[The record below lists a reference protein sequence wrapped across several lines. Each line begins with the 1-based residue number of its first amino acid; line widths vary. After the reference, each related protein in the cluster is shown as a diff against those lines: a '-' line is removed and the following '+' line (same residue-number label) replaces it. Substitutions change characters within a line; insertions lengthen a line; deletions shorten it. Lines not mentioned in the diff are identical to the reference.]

1 MGQVRTFL
9 GKRMT
14 LVCST
19 LLLAAIVLVPIRLLS
34 LSSLA
39 ANGQQ
44 TVSKSSVQ
52 GYRAAAY
59 FNGYFF
65 AAGDGGRLDRI
76 STDNQVE
83 TLPTPTTENLTA
95 VLVSEDAALACGE
108 KGTLLYSE
116 DGIKFGKC
124 RTGTHYDLYGL
135 TFFNGSY
142 FASGA
147 RGTLLESENGK
158 TWKTKE
164 LDTKNN
170 VIAIASN
177 ANMMM
182 AITSESDVFTS
193 NDGKIW
199 KHSNFNTTYAGYY
212 EPCKFT
218 NISSLGD
225 TFCITGYQDKT
236 PGKPYIIYSETGE
249 VWMEKPLSEINHKAP
264 DDQYPLTIHAIVCDT
279 DQILAA
285 CDNGRILTVTN
296 CAVCNQLTKVT
307 DQDLRT
313 IAYGDGKLLV
323 AGEGFFADVIDS
335 SQTRQYQIKAEQALS
350 DVQAGAIIIDVR
362 DDSERKETGY
372 ITGSIHIPLSEIKD
386 ALPQTVPDR
395 QAELIFYCAKG
406 VRAQKALETA
416 LELGYVRVY
425 NLGGLSDWPYGITK

>member
-1 MGQVRTFL
+1 
-9 GKRMT
+9 
-14 LVCST
+14 
-19 LLLAAIVLVPIRLLS
+19 
-34 LSSLA
+34 
-39 ANGQQ
+39 
-44 TVSKSSVQ
+44 
-52 GYRAAAY
+52 
-59 FNGYFF
+59 
-65 AAGDGGRLDRI
+65 
-76 STDNQVE
+76 
-83 TLPTPTTENLTA
+83 
-95 VLVSEDAALACGE
+95 
-108 KGTLLYSE
+108 
-116 DGIKFGKC
+116 
-124 RTGTHYDLYGL
+124 
-135 TFFNGSY
+135 
-142 FASGA
+142 
-147 RGTLLESENGK
+147 
-158 TWKTKE
+158 
-164 LDTKNN
+164 
-170 VIAIASN
+170 
-177 ANMMM
+177 
-182 AITSESDVFTS
+182 
-193 NDGKIW
+193 
-199 KHSNFNTTYAGYY
+199 
-212 EPCKFT
+212 
-218 NISSLGD
+218 
-225 TFCITGYQDKT
+225 
-236 PGKPYIIYSETGE
+236 
-249 VWMEKPLSEINHKAP
+249 MEKPLSEINHKAP

-323 AGEGFFADVIDS
+323 AGDGFVADVIDS